1 MKVFSDIGSKFIWF
15 IIVILAVGFGYVFVL
30 RNFLNPPPAT
40 VSPVSPSS
48 SPVQALSP
56 APSPDSVA
64 INSNTGEPSPTLV
77 PDNENSSNVDDVSSS
92 TTSTTDTESSPMPAL
107 ALPDEVALKVPEKLE
122 KGALLKVYVN
132 NDDNEYPDPIQYS
145 PSKVLKTPGL
155 SVVSTSNRSE
165 FQEVSGYFLVEKPG
179 NYNLTVSYPQD
190 YYWAK
195 LSNFRTKI
203 DGISLPTPKGGRV
216 ALDPGWH
223 HVSLFLY
230 ASNVDANSIRTLFG
244 REGETLKPLIVWR
257 ETK

>member
-1 MKVFSDIGSKFIWF
+1 MKVFGDIGSKFVWF
-15 IIVILAVGFGYVFVL
+15 IVIVLAVGFGYVFIL
-30 RNFLNPPPAT
+30 KNFLNPPPAT
-40 VSPVSPSS
+40 VLPVSPSS
-48 SPVQALSP
+48 SPAQALSP
-56 APSPDSVA
+56 AQSPNSVSA
-64 INSNTGEPSPTLV
+64 SPLTGEPSPILV
-77 PDNENSSNVDDVSSS
+77 PDSENSSTVNNVSSSS
-92 TTSTTDTESSPMPAL
+92 TTDIESSPMPAL
-107 ALPDEVALKVPEKLE
+107 ALPDQVALKVPEKLE

-132 NDDNEYPDPIQYS
+132 NDDNESPDPIEYS

-155 SVVSTSNRSE
+155 ALVNTSNRSE

-179 NYNLTVSYPQD
+179 NYNLTVSYPQE

-216 ALDPGWH
+216 ALEPGWH

-230 ASNVDANSIRTLFG
+230 ARNVEVNSIRPLFG
-244 REGETLKPLIVWR
+244 LEGETLKPLIVWR